1 MRQGSNRE
9 DRVGPGTALSATALG
24 AVAAATLG
32 WLTLTC
38 WQRVAHTTGGD
49 AWGRRFEVAEGLEII
64 LLAAAGL
71 VSAWLAAL
79 LLVGTVAALPGARLA
94 PLRSW
99 AAPIAPRLGPR
110 IAAGLVST
118 VVVLTPVGAA
128 HAAPEVGISAVAPPS
143 GTPETGTHGAD
154 TPGADTPGTGTPEPG
169 WRPTGPPRPAGSSTA
184 IDLVSRGTAAPDS
197 VVVRSGDT
205 LWDITARHLGA
216 DADAATIATVWP
228 LWFEANR
235 DVIGADPDLILPGTR
250 LVPPSDEA
258 LASAMAATGERVS
271 P

>member
-1 MRQGSNRE
+1 MRQRSNRE

-32 WLTLTC
+32 WLALTC
-38 WQRVAHTTGGD
+38 WQRVAHTTSGD
-49 AWGRRFEVAEGLEII
+49 AWSGRFEVAEGLEII

-71 VSAWLAAL
+71 VSAWLSAL
-79 LLVGTVAALPGARLA
+79 LLVGAVAALPDARLA

-118 VVVLTPVGAA
+118 VVALTPVGAA
-128 HAAPEVGISAVAPPS
+128 HAAPEVGISAVARAS
-143 GTPETGTHGAD
+143 GTPETGTPGAD
-154 TPGADTPGTGTPEPG
+154 TPGAGTPEPG

-197 VVVRSGDT
+197 LVVRAGDT

-258 LASAMAATGERVS
+258 LASAMAATGEQVS